1 MKKDHEE
8 TRSERRKI
16 ILQNKI
22 QDLEEQIKTMKQD
35 ENVRIIAQNLL
46 RFAKTHELNEATDD
60 ILNEFASS

>member
-46 RFAKTHELNEATDD
+46 RFAKTHE
-60 ILNEFASS
+60 